1 MTDGAAEGAVEQD
14 RPVPFGVSAETG
26 RPLPGLSDETLSGLE
41 ELERGRT
48 EDRALAVQKG
58 SEPADFAVTDVDD
71 ANDLAETGWGVVF
84 AESATPDAETALG
97 PLLEHRQRA
106 AGNLFRIFKGA
117 DGYRKGETARAWL
130 ERHGVSFNPVSPTM
144 GVPFY
149 LLLVGSPEEIPLE
162 FQYSLDIY
170 WAVGRVH
177 FDDPNRYRIYAES
190 VVSYETGS
198 AVAQSRKVA
207 HFATRHDFDKATQLF
222 AKHVAEPL
230 ASGDGKRPA
239 IGQKQNFASQRLVG
253 EDATKENLAKLLRGK
268 IDGVPA
274 LLVSGTH
281 GMALKAD
288 DPRLPDV
295 QGALVCADWEGYGA
309 IGADSWF
316 AASDVPSDA
325 RVHGMIHFFFAC
337 YSTGC
342 PETDTFEK
350 RPGVAPK
357 RIAPRKLF
365 SQLPQALLGH
375 AAGGALATI
384 GHVDRAWSYSFKT
397 TRAPQLQGFRSV
409 LNPILNGYR
418 VGNALDQ
425 FNIRWAALTTEIAD
439 KLRSGVT
446 PQEQTEL
453 ANLWVARDDARNYI
467 VFGDPAVRLRVEDL
481 QA

>member
-1 MTDGAAEGAVEQD
+1 MPNGPEDLTDQD
-14 RPVPFGVSAETG
+14 RPIPFGVSAETG
-26 RPLPGLSDETLSGLE
+26 RPLPGLSDEALTHLSVVEQQRGDSDLAAQKSLE
-41 ELERGRT
+41 
-48 EDRALAVQKG
+48 Q
-58 SEPADFAVTDVDD
+58 ADFAVTDVDD
-71 ANDLAETGWGVVF
+71 ANDLSETGWGVVF
-84 AESATPDAETALG
+84 AENATADTETALAA
-97 PLLEHRQRA
+97 LLEHRQRDA
-106 AGNLFRIFKGA
+106 KDLFHVFKGA
-117 DGYRKGETARAWL
+117 DGYKKGETARAWL

-162 FQYSLDIY
+162 FRYSLDIY
-170 WAVGRVH
+170 WAVGRLH
-177 FDDPNRYRIYAES
+177 FDDPARYRTYAES
-190 VVSYETGS
+190 VVSYETS
-198 AVAQSRKVA
+198 PTVAQSRKVA
-207 HFATRHDFDKATQLF
+207 HFATRHDFDRATQLF

-239 IGQKQNFASQRLVG
+239 IGQKQKFSSQRLIG
-253 EDATKENLAKLLRGK
+253 DDATKENLAKLLRGQL
-268 IDGVPA
+268 DGAPA

-281 GMALKAD
+281 GMAMKHD

-309 IGADSWF
+309 IDADSWF
-316 AASDVPSDA
+316 AAGDLPADA
-325 RVHGMIHFFFAC
+325 RVHGLIHFFFAC

-342 PETDTFEK
+342 PETDTFEN
-350 RPGVAPK
+350 RPGVTAK

-375 AAGGALATI
+375 AGGGALATI

-409 LNPILNGYR
+409 LNPILSGHR

-439 KLRSGVT
+439 KLRVATT
-446 PQEQTEL
+446 PQAQTEL

-481 QA
+481 PEL

>member
-1 MTDGAAEGAVEQD
+1 MPNGSVDTVDQD
-14 RPVPFGVSAETG
+14 RPTPFGVSAETG
-26 RPLPGLSDETLSGLE
+26 RPLPELSDETLGNLPAIE
-41 ELERGRT
+41 ERRAD
-48 EDRALAVQKG
+48 DRALAVQKS
-58 SEPADFAVTDVDD
+58 SEQADFAVTDVDD
-71 ANDLAETGWGVVF
+71 ANDLSETGWGVVF
-84 AESATPDAETALG
+84 AQDATSDTETALAA
-97 PLLEHRQRA
+97 LLEHRQRDA
-106 AGNLFRIFKGA
+106 KDLFRVFKGA
-117 DGYRKGETARAWL
+117 DGYKRGETARAWL
-130 ERHGVSFNPVSPTM
+130 ERHGVTFNPVSPTM

-149 LLLVGSPEEIPLE
+149 LLLVGSAEEIPLE

-170 WAVGRVH
+170 WAVGRLH
-177 FDDPNRYRIYAES
+177 FDDPGRYRTYAES
-190 VVSYETGS
+190 VVSYETGQS
-198 AVAQSRKVA
+198 VAQSRKVA
-207 HFATRHDFDKATQLF
+207 HFATRHDFDRATQLF

-239 IGQKQNFASQRLVG
+239 IGQKQKFSSQRLIG
-253 EDATKENLAKLLRGK
+253 DDATKENLAKLLRGQL
-268 IDGVPA
+268 DGAPA

-281 GMALKAD
+281 GMALKHD

-316 AASDVPSDA
+316 AAADLPADA
-325 RVHGMIHFFFAC
+325 RVHGLIHFFFAC

-342 PETDTFEK
+342 PDTDTFEN
-350 RPGVAPK
+350 RPGIPPK

-375 AAGGALATI
+375 AEGGALATI

-409 LNPILNGYR
+409 LNPILSGHR

-439 KLRSGVT
+439 KLRASPT
-446 PQEQTEL
+446 PEAQTEL

-481 QA
+481 QTQ